1 MAAVLSAAILAAVV
15 LMGVSGGSI
24 QARATEEKSVA
35 GLDGQQIN
43 RGAKQTII
51 IGDQSYSE
59 EEFQYCYRSVVEQFL
74 VNANGY
80 ENLLGLDVSKP
91 FSEQNCMLASDGS
104 SWEDFFM
111 EEAFSMLTYIS
122 GAFQEA
128 GAFADSVKTD
138 AADYADQ
145 IITSYQNNAEKADFA
160 SLDEY
165 LSAEVGIDEAGLR
178 RLAEQSY
185 VSDRYAEQVKASL
198 SFTDEDLAAYYR
210 DNVDRLRKYSYLY
223 VFVGAQ
229 GYGSTSQTECVEKL
243 RTADTEQEFRQLAKE
258 LTGSEAI
265 AISDISAE
273 EIGNPEAEDSKWIT
287 DSRRMVG
294 DRYVGTNRA
303 DCYVLYWLS
312 ADDNGYPGTEDDKAE
327 WKIISQENL
336 VQTAFDAWKTSL
348 IEKYRAEQ

>member
-1 MAAVLSAAILAAVV
+1 M
-15 LMGVSGGSI
+15 
-24 QARATEEKSVA
+24 
-35 GLDGQQIN
+35 
-43 RGAKQTII
+43 
-51 IGDQSYSE
+51 
-59 EEFQYCYRSVVEQFL
+59 
-74 VNANGY
+74 
-80 ENLLGLDVSKP
+80 
-91 FSEQNCMLASDGS
+91 
-104 SWEDFFM
+104 
-111 EEAFSMLTYIS
+111 
-122 GAFQEA
+122 
-128 GAFADSVKTD
+128 
-138 AADYADQ
+138 
-145 IITSYQNNAEKADFA
+145 
-160 SLDEY
+160 
-165 LSAEVGIDEAGLR
+165 R